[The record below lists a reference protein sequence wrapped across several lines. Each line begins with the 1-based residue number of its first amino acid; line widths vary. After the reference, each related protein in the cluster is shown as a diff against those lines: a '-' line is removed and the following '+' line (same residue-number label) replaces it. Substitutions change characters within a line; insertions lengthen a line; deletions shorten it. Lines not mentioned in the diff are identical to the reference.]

1 MQSQVVKEPADS
13 NSGKRLPRHSIRIIP
28 RLDIKGANLVKGI
41 HLEGLR
47 VLGKPEYYARKYV
60 EQGADELMYQDVVAS
75 LYGRNSLLDI
85 VERTARE
92 TSIPL
97 TVGGGIRTL
106 EDIRNLLRAGA
117 DKVAINTAAVAR
129 PDFVRE
135 AALAFGSST
144 IVVAIEAIR
153 ESDGSYLVYT
163 DNGREHTGLDAFAWA
178 QRAAESG
185 AGEIIATSVDRE
197 GTGDGYDCDLIRGI
211 SEKVSVPVV
220 AHGGAGKPEDAVDA
234 VEARADA
241 VCLAS
246 ALHYRTAESLI
257 KSNLIQEDEGNLEF
271 LMQGKSFAKVG
282 RFQLE
287 DVRHALLGRQILCRH

>member
-1 MQSQVVKEPADS
+1 MQYQLVKEPADS
-13 NSGKRLPRHSIRIIP
+13 NSLKRLPRHSIRIIP

-106 EDIRNLLRAGA
+106 EDIRNLLCAGA
-117 DKVAINTAAVAR
+117 DKVAINTAAVSR

-163 DNGREHTGLDAFAWA
+163 DNGREHTGLDAFEWA

-185 AGEIIATSVDRE
+185 AGEIIATSVDCE

-211 SEKVSVPVV
+211 SARVSVPVV
-220 AHGGAGKPEDAVDA
+220 AHGGAGRAEDAVA
-234 VEARADA
+234 VVEAGADA
-241 VCLAS
+241 ICLAS
-246 ALHYRTAESLI
+246 ILHYKTAEYLM
-257 KSNLIQEDEGNLEF
+257 KSNFTQEAEGNLEF
-271 LMQGKSFAKVG
+271 LIHGKSFTKVG
-282 RFQLE
+282 RCRLE
-287 DVRHALLGRQILCRH
+287 DVRNALLAHQIPCRH

>member
-1 MQSQVVKEPADS
+1 MP
-13 NSGKRLPRHSIRIIP
+13 PRHTIRIIP

-47 VLGKPEYYARKYV
+47 VLGKPEHYARQYF

-85 VERTARE
+85 VSRTALE
-92 TSIPL
+92 ISIPL

-106 EDIRNLLRAGA
+106 DDIRALLRAGA

-129 PDFVRE
+129 PEFIRE

-153 ESDGSYLVYT
+153 EN
-163 DNGREHTGLDAFAWA
+163 NGREHTGLDVFTWA
-178 QRAAESG
+178 EQAASLG

-197 GTGDGYDCDLIRGI
+197 GTGTGYDTNLIQGI
-211 SEKVSVPVV
+211 AAKVTVPVV
-220 AHGGAGKPEDAVDA
+220 AHGGAGKPEDVITA
-234 VEARADA
+234 VESGADA

-246 ALHYRTAESLI
+246 ILHYKTAESLV
-257 KSNLIQEDEGNLEF
+257 KSHIIQESEGNLEF
-271 LMQGKSFAKVG
+271 LLQGKSFGKVG
-282 RFQLE
+282 RAELSEIRQ
-287 DVRHALLGRQILCRH
+287 ALLDRNILCRN